1 MEKKLRVGIVG
12 VGNIAQNHIAAYQKD
27 PHAEVYALCDINE
40 ERLKK
45 NGEKYGITR
54 LYTDVEEMVKLEEL
68 DAVSICTWNC
78 AHAPCAIAA
87 LNAGK
92 HVLCESRWR

>member
-54 LYTDVEEMVKLEEL
+54 L
-68 DAVSICTWNC
+68 
-78 AHAPCAIAA
+78 
-87 LNAGK
+87 
-92 HVLCESRWR
+92 

>member
-12 VGNIAQNHIAAYQKD
+12 VGNIAQSHIDAYKKD

-45 NGEKYGITR
+45 NGEKHGITR
-54 LYTDVEEMVKLEEL
+54 LYTDVKEMVKLEEL

-92 HVLCESRWR
+92 HVL